1 MFKRI
6 DASFEMITYSVCKAK
21 SSASLSVAMSKL
33 NRSLINQ
40 MDNGKHYQLSNV
52 LIRIVQVCSIMHI
65 ASKAAQL

>member
-6 DASFEMITYSVCKAK
+6 DASFVMITFSVCKAK

-33 NRSLINQ
+33 SRSLINR
-40 MDNGKHYQLSNV
+40 MDSGKHYQLSND
-52 LIRIVQVCSIMHI
+52 LIRIVQVCSIMHS

>member
-6 DASFEMITYSVCKAK
+6 DASFVMITYSVCKAK

-33 NRSLINQ
+33 SLSLINQ
-40 MDNGKHYQLSNV
+40 MDNGKHYQVSNV
-52 LIRIVQVCSIMHI
+52 LIRIVQVCSKVHS